1 MFKLSSTVS
10 SVTFSQGK
18 VSRNFPAFCCS
29 HQYRAPELCLNA
41 LGSLTSTLTKQGRNI
56 LHIPYLGFT
65 ISFLSASF
73 SSERGNFLLHVG
85 VILTAWR
92 NKTLAPKLPIE
103 NLNTYPWNLRF
114 IPLYLMLL
122 LPSPACNVSW
132 SHIHLLMGAAELAP
146 ARWQTP
152 LPLYLPKSFTSF
164 WAAGSSSE
172 APVVRSELY

>member
-29 HQYRAPELCLNA
+29 HQAPQYRAPELCLNA
-41 LGSLTSTLTKQGRNI
+41 SGSLTSTLTKQGGNI
-56 LHIPYLGFT
+56 LHVSYLGFT

-103 NLNTYPWNLRF
+103 NLNT
-114 IPLYLMLL
+114 
-122 LPSPACNVSW
+122 
-132 SHIHLLMGAAELAP
+132 
-146 ARWQTP
+146 
-152 LPLYLPKSFTSF
+152 
-164 WAAGSSSE
+164 
-172 APVVRSELY
+172 